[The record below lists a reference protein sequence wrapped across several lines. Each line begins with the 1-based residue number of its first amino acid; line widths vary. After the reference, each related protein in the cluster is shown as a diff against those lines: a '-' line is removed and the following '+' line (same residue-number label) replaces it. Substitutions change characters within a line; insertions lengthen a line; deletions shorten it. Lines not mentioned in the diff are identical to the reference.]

1 MNVNNNNYIEEDE
14 IDLRELFSTISNN
27 LGKLIFITLLT
38 VILASIYLYFSKPI
52 YSSSVT
58 IALDNQAENKLK
70 NILPND
76 MFLDTKTKERL
87 QLAKVTIQSRKFIK
101 TIIDKVNIN
110 KEFFLKSNF
119 RKNEVD
125 NFTDIKLDIKCKD
138 SNFYGEFFKIIPID
152 KNSFKLKIDIDTKK
166 FKFNYNKICKYND
179 KIDNKYFSL
188 KVIKLNKKSP
198 FIDSLESKIINFFHN
213 KTITDLIEPRYYF
226 RVIDRNS
233 QIDTIIKNMSVSD
246 LSDNILKIEY
256 KDNMPTQTKEVV
268 EEIAKSYIEY
278 TLENRTS
285 ELEQTLQFL
294 DKQIIDIKSNLKQRG
309 SKLKKYQQKS
319 GSAVMSIGEDILKTL
334 EKKEELIDK
343 ISLQIQEIK
352 RFKINLKS
360 AIVSTVSLISI
371 GIDTTSIQS
380 LIEGY
385 RADGKEIEA
394 LKFQE
399 QNIGKAVTT
408 NRQINMLID
417 ELKDKELYT
426 QELLS
431 NFTYEHPQVI
441 EAKTEID
448 NLKNKIHA
456 TIMANI
462 QKLEK
467 SRIIAKSA
475 ILNNVNMVEN
485 NLKNRLRLL
494 RSNIREKKALLQSI
508 PEKHM
513 TNENLKRKFAL
524 SEEIYTFLL
533 QKKIE
538 IEISKAS
545 VIANTKILED
555 AYVSE
560 KPIKPKRNLI
570 LAVSLIVGFILGIFY
585 IFLKDFFDTKIRS
598 VKDIESLT
606 NIPLY
611 GTLPLN
617 NNERFFK
624 EALRN
629 IRTNLQ
635 FVIADNK
642 ECINILVSST
652 VAGEGKTTIT
662 AGLVE
667 VISQADKKVLVID
680 LDLRKPRLYK
690 ELKRSNKIGMSNY
703 LTNSIELDN
712 VIQTIHE
719 NLDFFP
725 AGSVPPNP
733 SELFMNKRFDETI
746 KELEKRYDYIIFDS
760 APIGTVT
767 DASLILKYS
776 DILLLTVRA
785 NMADKIFLENF
796 NKMTK
801 EKNIKSSGIILNGVK
816 LVKNRNYG
824 YGYGYGYGYD
834 YGYGEKKD
842 KDK

>member
-1 MNVNNNNYIEEDE
+1 MNLHNNNYEEDE
-14 IDLRELFSTISNN
+14 IDLRELFSIIRNN
-27 LGKLIFITLLT
+27 LGKLIFITLL
-38 VILASIYLYFSKPI
+38 VVVLASIYLYFAKPI

-87 QLAKVTIQSRKFIK
+87 QLAKVTIQSKKFIK
-101 TIIDKVNIN
+101 TIIDKVNID
-110 KEFFLKSNF
+110 KEYFLKTNF
-119 RKNEVD
+119 RKNEV
-125 NFTDIKLDIKCKD
+125 NKFTDIKLNIKCKD
-138 SNFYGEFFKIIPID
+138 DNLYGQFFEIIPINNN
-152 KNSFKLKIDIDTKK
+152 KFKLKIDINTEE
-166 FKFNYNKICKYND
+166 FKFNYNKICKYNK

-198 FIDSLESKIINFFHN
+198 FIDSLESKIINLFHD

-226 RVIDRNS
+226 RVFSKKS
-233 QIDTIIKNMSVSD
+233 QIDTIVENMSVSD
-246 LSDNILKIEY
+246 LSDSILKIEY
-256 KDNMPTQTKEVV
+256 RDNMPIQTKEVV

-285 ELEQTLQFL
+285 ELEQTLEFL
-294 DKQIIDIKSNLKQRG
+294 DKQIIDIQSNLKRRG
-309 SKLKKYQQKS
+309 SELKKYQQKS
-319 GSAVMSIGEDILKTL
+319 GSAIISIEEDILKTL
-334 EKKEELIDK
+334 EKKKELIDK
-343 ISLQIQEIK
+343 IVLQIQEIK
-352 RFKINLKS
+352 RFKSNLTNG
-360 AIVSTVSLISI
+360 IVSTVSLMSM

-385 RADGKEIEA
+385 RKDGQEIEA

-399 QNIGKAVTT
+399 QNIGKAVTK
-408 NRQINMLID
+408 NKQINMLID
-417 ELKDKELYT
+417 ELKNKELYI
-426 QELLS
+426 QELLL

-467 SRIIAKSA
+467 SRIIARST

-485 NLKNRLRLL
+485 NLNNRLRLL
-494 RSNIREKKALLQSI
+494 KSNIREKKALLQSI

-513 TNENLKRKFAL
+513 INENLKRKFAL
-524 SEEIYTFLL
+524 SAEIYTFLL

-538 IEISKAS
+538 VEISKAS

-555 AYVSE
+555 AYIAE
-560 KPIKPKRNLI
+560 KPIKPKKKLI
-570 LAVSLIVGFILGIFY
+570 LVISLIVGFILGVFY
-585 IFLKDFFDTKIRS
+585 IFIKEFFDTKIRS
-598 VKDIESLT
+598 VKDVEKLT
-606 NIPLY
+606 DIPLY
-611 GTLPLN
+611 GILPLN

-642 ECINILVSST
+642 ECINILISST

-662 AGLVE
+662 AGLAE
-667 VISQADKKVLVID
+667 VISQADKKVLVMD

-703 LTNSIELDN
+703 LTKNYELHD
-712 VIQTIHE
+712 VIQTINE
-719 NLDFFP
+719 NLDFLP
-725 AGSVPPNP
+725 AGSIPPNP
-733 SELFMNKRFDETI
+733 SELFMNKRFDKTI
-746 KELEKRYDYIIFDS
+746 KELEERYDYIIFDS

-767 DASLILKYS
+767 DSSLILKYS
-776 DILLLTVRA
+776 DILLLIVKV
-785 NMADKIFLENF
+785 NMTENLFLENF
-796 NKMTK
+796 NKMIK
-801 EKNIKSSGIILNGVK
+801 EKSIKSSGIVLNGVK
-816 LVKNRNYG
+816 LFKNKN

-834 YGYGEKKD
+834 YGYGYKKV
-842 KDK
+842 K